1 MALRLQDLP
10 APAAHLVLKVERFLR
25 QELKVSTQ
33 NKSLLLSLSGGPD
46 STALA
51 LILTLLKKRLKLK
64 EIAGFYLDHGL
75 RKESKEEKRFL
86 EDLSQRQGF
95 SLYFFSTRV
104 DLIAQKTGK
113 GLEEIGRN
121 LRYKLL
127 TYLTKKYGFEL
138 VALGHHLNDLAEDVL
153 MRFIR
158 GTGWPALGGMEA
170 KIEQDFFT
178 LLRPLIF
185 LTKEEILKFLELVR
199 QGYCVD
205 KSNEDLS
212 FLRNRVRHNIL
223 PLFLKENPLFL
234 KNVFK
239 IWKISQLERRDL
251 KQILNKI
258 EIKKDDCCIEVK
270 RKDLEG
276 LASLDRLNLLAFY
289 LDKIGKGQV
298 LFDNLYRLELFLEQ
312 DSSSAKTFEFP
323 GKKKVKVLKDKI
335 VIIKENE

>member
-127 TYLTKKYGFEL
+127 T
-138 VALGHHLNDLAEDVL
+138 
-153 MRFIR
+153 
-158 GTGWPALGGMEA
+158 
-170 KIEQDFFT
+170 
-178 LLRPLIF
+178 
-185 LTKEEILKFLELVR
+185 
-199 QGYCVD
+199 
-205 KSNEDLS
+205 
-212 FLRNRVRHNIL
+212 
-223 PLFLKENPLFL
+223 
-234 KNVFK
+234 
-239 IWKISQLERRDL
+239 
-251 KQILNKI
+251 
-258 EIKKDDCCIEVK
+258 
-270 RKDLEG
+270 
-276 LASLDRLNLLAFY
+276 
-289 LDKIGKGQV
+289 
-298 LFDNLYRLELFLEQ
+298 
-312 DSSSAKTFEFP
+312 
-323 GKKKVKVLKDKI
+323 
-335 VIIKENE
+335 